1 MRVEF
6 TKAADKE
13 FEQLPRAEMKKVA
26 RKLLALEN
34 NPYSGKKLEGK
45 LKDRYSLRAWPY
57 RILYIIDPK
66 NQTVYIDTI
75 EHRQGVYK

>member
-1 MRVEF
+1 MKVEF
-6 TKAADKE
+6 TKSAE
-13 FEQLPRAEMKKVA
+13 RQFNRLPNAEIKKVA

-45 LKDRYSLRAWPY
+45 LKDWYALRAWPY
-57 RILYIIDPK
+57 RILYIIDTRT
-66 NQTVYIDTI
+66 NTVFIDTI